1 MVLCCVCVCLLLM
14 LLLLLLLLLLRAS
27 NGGVRVINLI
37 NATPRRPRA
46 LYLHG

>member
-14 LLLLLLLLLLRAS
+14 LLLLLLLLLRAS

>member
-14 LLLLLLLLLLRAS
+14 LLLLLLLLLRAS

-37 NATPRRPRA
+37 DAAPRRPRA
-46 LYLHG
+46 LYLRG